1 MFGVPLRN
9 EGIDPSIVGELG
21 RIGRPGESI
30 VRITPATP
38 PLVSSLLALLPE
50 ARTVAPEAEAAA
62 PAPQAQAVPLSM
74 TAPSVAMLLAMA
86 SVAGTTPSKV
96 RERQIAR
103 AARGLDV
110 LAGLQA
116 AQARGLDPGPA
127 LAQLADWAKDV
138 EMPEDPALAEFFREL
153 DLRVRVELAK
163 HERFA

>member
-1 MFGVPLRN
+1 
-9 EGIDPSIVGELG
+9 
-21 RIGRPGESI
+21 
-30 VRITPATP
+30 
-38 PLVSSLLALLPE
+38 
-50 ARTVAPEAEAAA
+50 
-62 PAPQAQAVPLSM
+62 VPLSM